1 MAPFRDA
8 PPRRVADEVAERIW
22 GVGSTVIRSSYNAP
36 RADPEI
42 GTEGDG
48 DKRWMDQLPSPTRA
62 AAPEPVPEPASQQ
75 SPEAGRLRFQG
86 IRARAV
92 AIPQFPETPA

>member
-48 DKRWMDQLPSPTRA
+48 DKRWMDQPSSPTPEW
-62 AAPEPVPEPASQQ
+62 APEPVSQQ
-75 SPEAGRLRFQG
+75 SPEAGRTRFHG